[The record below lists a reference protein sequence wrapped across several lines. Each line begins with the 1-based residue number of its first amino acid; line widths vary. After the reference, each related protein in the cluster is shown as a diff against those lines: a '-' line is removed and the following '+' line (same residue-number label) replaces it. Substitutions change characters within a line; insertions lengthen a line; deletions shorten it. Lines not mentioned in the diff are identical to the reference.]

1 MLAYGRRATGAKEG
15 FFFLFFHCW
24 IHHEKSGENERWRKR
39 GASCALLHILS
50 LRYHRWV
57 FFFCYLSTTR
67 ALHCISIRRDR
78 RSVSL
83 LYRHDERWEK
93 EMAAEH
99 IYITPI
105 FGTSNILL
113 ASGKCRASITYNC
126 CTFGTSDSF
135 SNSFCWPTHNRM
147 DPGERHRSSTD
158 YSMRLSLGM
167 FTFQGMSV
175 TTRAPILQEDARIW
189 RPRLQ

>member
-1 MLAYGRRATGAKEG
+1 
-15 FFFLFFHCW
+15 
-24 IHHEKSGENERWRKR
+24 
-39 GASCALLHILS
+39 
-50 LRYHRWV
+50 
-57 FFFCYLSTTR
+57 
-67 ALHCISIRRDR
+67 
-78 RSVSL
+78 
-83 LYRHDERWEK
+83 
-93 EMAAEH
+93 MAAEH

-113 ASGKCRASITYNC
+113 ASGKCRTSITYNC

-135 SNSFCWPTHNRM
+135 SNSFCWPTHDRI

-158 YSMRLSLGM
+158 YRMRLSLGM

-175 TTRAPILQEDARIW
+175 TMRAPILQEDARIW